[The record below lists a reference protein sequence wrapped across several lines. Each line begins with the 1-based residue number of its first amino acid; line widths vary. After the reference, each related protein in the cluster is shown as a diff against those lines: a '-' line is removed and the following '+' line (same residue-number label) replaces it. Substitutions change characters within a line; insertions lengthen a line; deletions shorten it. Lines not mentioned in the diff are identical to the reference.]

1 MANNAVLQRGFNLP
15 DKTYKEENL
24 IIPDFDW
31 ISIFIMITLW
41 VLGTVIVSKMGIQ
54 LFPKYNKNTKK
65 IYILIEILA
74 QLLFISVILFLYQG
88 FIFYPFIQYIHNKKL
103 RFINNASIITAT
115 TVGVSLGLNAPS
127 LAKKIQTL
135 LTIRPMKLSK

>member
-54 LFPKYNKNTKK
+54 LFPRYNKKTKK
-65 IYILIEILA
+65 LYILIEILA

-88 FIFYPFIQYIHNKKL
+88 FIFYPFIQYVHNKKL

-115 TVGVSLGLNAPS
+115 TVGVSLGLNSPS
-127 LAKKIQTL
+127 LSKKIQTL
-135 LTIRPMKLSK
+135 LTIRPMKLTK